1 VRGYFVGQ
9 IMTDF
14 LPGTGI
20 AGGRYRLLT
29 WHGGRSQLQFWQAA
43 DIATG
48 REVALTLVDPDGAL
62 PEEFVHEI
70 LARTVRLKGIDAPG
84 VAPVLDVLH
93 TGRFGVVVSEW
104 IRGGTLRQIADTAP
118 SPVAVATSM
127 QLLVTAAEAAH
138 RAGLV
143 LSIDHPSR
151 LRVSA
156 EGHAVL
162 AFPASMPEA
171 TPRTDLRGIGCAM
184 YALLLNCW
192 PDPDDAAAE
201 WPKFSD
207 GRPPEPSAIDPRI
220 PFLISTTAMGLVR
233 EEGGIASAATL
244 LTLLRQATVDAADGT
259 DCRVMPPLSP
269 PPLGCYAGFR
279 NYGPDEKSEAARR
292 HIVGAGLAAAVAI
305 VVVGVLALAS
315 ALNGILGT
323 NDDSVAMNTDRL
335 GLVPAVPTPG
345 HTPPERPTPQGA
357 AAGTRVQPT
366 AAAVFSPDGSPDDP
380 ESAGAAID
388 GKPETAWS
396 TDNYHDADPFPIFKS
411 GVGLL
416 LQLPQPTPLSAVTVD
431 LNSTGTVVQ
440 IRAGQSGA
448 PKALA
453 ETTELAPPT
462 PMRPGQNH
470 ITITQP
476 DPVST
481 VLVWIS
487 KLGSADGE
495 NRSAISEIEVQVAS
509 PPA

>member
-1 VRGYFVGQ
+1 
-9 IMTDF
+9 MTEL

-20 AGGRYRLLT
+20 AGCYRLLN
-29 WHGGRSQLQFWQAA
+29 WHGGRSQLQFWHAA

-48 REVALTLVDPDGAL
+48 REVALTLVDPDGSL

-118 SPVAVATSM
+118 APVAVATSM
-127 QLLVTAAEAAH
+127 QLLTTAAEAAH

-162 AFPASMPEA
+162 AFPASMPES
-171 TPRTDLRGIGCAM
+171 TPQTDLHGIGCAM
-184 YALLLNCW
+184 YALLLNHW
-192 PDPDDAAAE
+192 PVSDDASAQ
-201 WPKFSD
+201 W
-207 GRPPEPSAIDPRI
+207 PEPSAINPRV

-244 LTLLRQATVDAADGT
+244 LTLLRQAGAEAADGA

-269 PPLGCYAGFR
+269 PAPGGYADFR
-279 NYGPDEKSEAARR
+279 NYGPDEKFQEARR
-292 HIVGAGLAAAVAI
+292 HIVGAGLTAAVAM

-315 ALNGILGT
+315 ALNGVLDT
-323 NDDSVAMNTDRL
+323 DDSVAMNTDKL
-335 GLVPAVPTPG
+335 GLMPALPTPG
-345 HTPPERPTPQGA
+345 HAPPERPAPQGA

-431 LNSTGTVVQ
+431 LNSTGTVVE
-440 IRAGQSGA
+440 IRAARSGA
-448 PKALA
+448 PRALA
-453 ETTELAPPT
+453 DTTELAPTTPT
-462 PMRPGQNH
+462 HPGQNR
-470 ITITQP
+470 ITITAP

-487 KLGSADGE
+487 KLGTADGE
-495 NRSAISEIEVQVAS
+495 NRSAISEIELQVAS

>member
-1 VRGYFVGQ
+1 
-9 IMTDF
+9 MTQL
-14 LPGTGI
+14 LPGTGL

-29 WHGGRSQLQFWQAA
+29 WHGGRPQLQFWQAV
-43 DIATG
+43 DTATG
-48 REVALTLVDPDGAL
+48 REVALTLVDPDGEL

-84 VAPVLDVLH
+84 VAPVLDVLQ

-104 IRGGTLRQIADTAP
+104 IRGGTLRQIADTEP

-127 QLLVTAAEAAH
+127 QLLATAAEAAH
-138 RAGLV
+138 RSGLV

-171 TPRTDLRGIGCAM
+171 TPRTDLRGIGCAL
-184 YALLLNCW
+184 YALLVNCW
-192 PDPDDAAAE
+192 PVCDDVSAE
-201 WPKFSD
+201 WPCIEPDS
-207 GRPPEPSAIDPRI
+207 GGHPPEPSAIDPRI
-220 PFLISTTAMGLVR
+220 PFLISTTAKGLVR
-233 EEGGIASAATL
+233 EEGGISSAATL
-244 LTLLRQATVDAADGT
+244 LTLLRQAGADAVDGA
-259 DCRVMPPLSP
+259 DCRVTAPLAP
-269 PPLGCYAGFR
+269 PPPGGYAGFR
-279 NYGPDEKSEAARR
+279 NYGPDEKFQAARR
-292 HIVGAGLAAAVAI
+292 HIVGAGLTAAAAM

-315 ALNGILGT
+315 ALNGVLDT
-323 NDDSVAMNTDRL
+323 NDDSVAMNKDKL
-335 GLVPAVPTPG
+335 GLVPAAPTPG
-345 HTPPERPTPQGA
+345 HAPPARPAQEGA
-357 AAGTRVQPT
+357 AAGSRVQPT
-366 AAAVFSPDGSPDDP
+366 AAQVFSPDGSPDDP

-388 GKPETAWS
+388 GDPGTAWS
-396 TDNYHDADPFPIFKS
+396 TDNYHDPDPFPIFKS

-440 IRAGQSGA
+440 IRAAQSTA
-448 PKALA
+448 PEALA
-453 ETTELAPPT
+453 ETAELSPPT
-462 PMRPGQNH
+462 PVNTGQNR
-470 ITITQP
+470 ITVTHP
-476 DPVST
+476 DAVST

-487 KLGSADGE
+487 KLGTADGA

>member
-1 VRGYFVGQ
+1 
-9 IMTDF
+9 MTEF
-14 LPGTGI
+14 RPGTGI
-20 AGGRYRLLT
+20 AGRYRLLT
-29 WHGGRSQLQFWQAA
+29 WHGGPSQLQFWQAA

-93 TGRFGVVVSEW
+93 TGRCGVVVSEW
-104 IRGGTLRQIADTAP
+104 IRGGTLRQIADTEL

-127 QLLVTAAEAAH
+127 QLLATAAEAAH

-151 LRVSA
+151 LRMSA
-156 EGHAVL
+156 EGHVVL
-162 AFPASMPEA
+162 AFPASMPES
-171 TPRTDLRGIGCAM
+171 TPRTDLRGIGCAL
-184 YALLLNCW
+184 YALLVNSW
-192 PDPDDAAAE
+192 PDDPSAQ
-201 WPKFSD
+201 WPEFSD
-207 GRPPEPSAIDPRI
+207 GHSPEPSAIDPRI
-220 PFLISTTAMGLVR
+220 PFLISATAMGLLR
-233 EEGGIASAATL
+233 DEGGISSAATL
-244 LTLLRQATVDAADGT
+244 LTLLRQAGAEAADGT

-269 PPLGCYAGFR
+269 PPPGGYAGFR
-279 NYGPDEKSEAARR
+279 NYGPYEKSEAARR
-292 HIVGAGLAAAVAI
+292 HIVGAGLTAAAVM

-315 ALNGILGT
+315 ALNGVLDT
-323 NDDSVAMNTDRL
+323 DDSVAMNTDQL
-335 GLVPAVPTPG
+335 GLMPALPTPG
-345 HTPPERPTPQGA
+345 HAPPERPAPQGVG
-357 AAGTRVQPT
+357 AGTRIQPT

-388 GKPETAWS
+388 GKPETAWA

-431 LNSTGTVVQ
+431 LNSTGTVVE
-440 IRAGQSGA
+440 IRAARSGA

-462 PMRPGQNH
+462 PTHPGQNR